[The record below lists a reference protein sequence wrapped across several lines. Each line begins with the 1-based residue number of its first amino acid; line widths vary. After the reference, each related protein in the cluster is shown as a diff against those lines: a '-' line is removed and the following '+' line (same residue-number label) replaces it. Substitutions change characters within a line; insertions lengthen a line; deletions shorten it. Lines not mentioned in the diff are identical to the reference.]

1 MEKKVAI
8 AGFRIAAAPDLETTR
23 ERLVF
28 DLSKGL
34 LDDLG
39 ITRDA
44 VDNFVF
50 CSNDFMDGRTIS
62 HVFIGPAAGGYM
74 KDQTKVE
81 MDGLNAMIYAS
92 MGIISGQYD
101 VTMVVA
107 LSLTGSQASPYLYTD
122 YSLDPTYDR
131 QLKLLNELSAAAL
144 EARSYLTAGGYPE
157 ELLDVVAAQDLKNA
171 AANPGQARR
180 IDGVSRE
187 RIKGSPYYYEP
198 LRELHCYPPTD
209 GGCAM
214 LLVSEKKAKEL
225 TDKPVWLLGM
235 GRSTDIYY
243 LGDRDLSTSLSAAQ
257 AAERAYAMA
266 GIKDPASELDLAEI
280 MSLFAHQEPLLA
292 EAMGLLEKG
301 KAAAAYEAGD
311 TAVEG
316 RMPIN
321 PSGGPLGAH
330 PICATGLIRAA
341 EAARQLRG
349 EAGENQVK
357 KAGVALAHGQDGV
370 CAQQSAV
377 VILGT

>member
-1 MEKKVAI
+1 MDKKVAI
-8 AGFRIAAAPDLETTR
+8 AGFRMAAAPDLETTR

-39 ITRDA
+39 IDRDA
-44 VDNFVF
+44 VDNFVL

-62 HVFIGPAAGGYM
+62 HVFLGPPAGGYM

-81 MDGLNAMIYAS
+81 MDGLNAMIYAT

-101 VTMVVA
+101 VTMVLA
-107 LSLTGSQASPYLYTD
+107 MSLTGSQASPYLYTD

-144 EARSYLTAGGYPE
+144 EAKSYLAANGYSE
-157 ELLDVVAAQDLKNA
+157 ELLDVVASQNLGNA

-187 RIKGSPYYYEP
+187 KVKASPYYYEP

-214 LLVSEKKAKEL
+214 ILVSERKAKEL
-225 TDKPVWLLGM
+225 TDKPVWVLGM
-235 GRSTDIYY
+235 GRSTDTYF

-266 GIKDPASELDLAEI
+266 GIKDPRGEVALAEI

-292 EAMGLLEKG
+292 ESMGLLEKG
-301 KAAAAYEAGD
+301 KAAAAYESGE
-311 TAVEG
+311 TAVSG
-316 RMPIN
+316 KMPLN
-321 PSGGPLGAH
+321 PSGGPLGGH
-330 PICATGLIRAA
+330 PLCASGLIRAA

-349 EAGENQVK
+349 EGGDNQVK
-357 KAGVALAHGQDGV
+357 KDGVALVHGQDGV

>member
-1 MEKKVAI
+1 MDRKVAI
-8 AGFRIAAAPDLETTR
+8 AGFRMAAAPDLETTR

-28 DLSKGL
+28 ELSKGL

-39 ITRDA
+39 IDRDA
-44 VDNFVF
+44 VDNFVL
-50 CSNDFMDGRTIS
+50 CSNDFLDGRTIS
-62 HVFIGPAAGGYM
+62 HVFLGPPAGGYM

-81 MDGLNAMIYAS
+81 MDGLNAFIYAS

-101 VTMVVA
+101 VTMVLA
-107 LSLTGSQASPYLYTD
+107 MSLTGSQVSPYLYFD

-144 EARSYLTAGGYPE
+144 EARSYLAANGYPE
-157 ELLDVVAAQDLKNA
+157 ELLDAVAVQNLKNA

-180 IDGVSRE
+180 IEGVSRE
-187 RIKGSPYYYEP
+187 KVKGSPYYYEP

-214 LLVSEKKAKEL
+214 LLVSERKAEEL

-235 GRSTDIYY
+235 GRSTDIYFI
-243 LGDRDLSTSLSAAQ
+243 GDRDLSTSLSAAQ
-257 AAERAYAMA
+257 AAQRAYAMA
-266 GIKDPASELDLAEI
+266 GIKDPAAELGFAEI
-280 MSLFAHQEPLLA
+280 SSPFAHQEPLLA
-292 EAMGLLEKG
+292 ESMGLLEKG

-311 TAVEG
+311 TAVDG
-316 RMPIN
+316 GMPLN
-321 PSGGPLGAH
+321 PSGGPLGGN
-330 PICATGLIRAA
+330 PLCAAGLIRVA

-357 KAGVALAHGQDGV
+357 KADKALVHGQDGL

>member
-1 MEKKVAI
+1 M
-8 AGFRIAAAPDLETTR
+8 AAAPDLETTR

-28 DLSKGL
+28 ELSKGL

-39 ITRDA
+39 IDRDA
-44 VDNFVF
+44 VDNFVL

-62 HVFIGPAAGGYM
+62 HVFLGPPAGGYM

-81 MDGLNAMIYAS
+81 MDGLNAFIYAS

-101 VTMVVA
+101 VTMVLA
-107 LSLTGSQASPYLYTD
+107 MSLTGSQASPYLYFD

-144 EARSYLTAGGYPE
+144 EARSYLAANGYTE
-157 ELLDVVAAQDLKNA
+157 ELLDAVAAQNLKNA

-180 IDGVSRE
+180 IEGVSRE
-187 RIKGSPYYYEP
+187 KVKGSPYYYEP

-214 LLVSEKKAKEL
+214 LLVSERKAKEL

-235 GRSTDIYY
+235 GRSTDIYFI
-243 LGDRDLSTSLSAAQ
+243 GDRDLSTSVSAAQ
-257 AAERAYAMA
+257 ASERAYAMA
-266 GIKDPASELDLAEI
+266 GIKDPATELGFAEI
-280 MSLFAHQEPLLA
+280 SSPFAHQEPLLA
-292 EAMGLLEKG
+292 EAMGLLERG
-301 KAAAAYEAGD
+301 KAAAAYEAGE
-311 TAVEG
+311 TAIDG
-316 RMPIN
+316 GMPLN
-321 PSGGPLGAH
+321 PSGGPLGGC
-330 PICATGLIRAA
+330 PLCAAGLMRAA

-357 KAGVALAHGQDGV
+357 KAGKALVHGQDGL

>member
-1 MEKKVAI
+1 MDKKVAI
-8 AGFRIAAAPDLETTR
+8 AGFKMAAAPDLETTR

-39 ITRDA
+39 IDRDA
-44 VDNFVF
+44 VDNFVL

-62 HVFIGPAAGGYM
+62 HVFLGPPAGGYM

-81 MDGLNAMIYAS
+81 MDGLNAFIYAA
-92 MGIISGQYD
+92 MGILSGQYD
-101 VTMVVA
+101 VTMVLA
-107 LSLTGSQASPYLYTD
+107 MSLTGSQASPYLYTD

-131 QLKLLNELSAAAL
+131 QLKLLNELSATAL
-144 EARSYLTAGGYPE
+144 EARSYLVANGYSE
-157 ELLDVVAAQDLKNA
+157 ELLDIVASQNLGNA
-171 AANPGQARR
+171 ASNPGQARR
-180 IDGVSRE
+180 IEGVSRE
-187 RIKGSPYYYEP
+187 KVSASPYYYEP

-214 LLVSEKKAKEL
+214 ILVSERKAKEL

-235 GRSTDIYY
+235 GRSTDTYF

-266 GIKDPASELDLAEI
+266 GIKDPAGELALAET
-280 MSLFAHQEPLLA
+280 SSFFAHQEPLLA
-292 EAMGLLEKG
+292 ESMGLLEKG
-301 KAAAAYEAGD
+301 KAAAAYESGD
-311 TAVEG
+311 TAIG
-316 RMPIN
+316 GKIPLN
-321 PSGGPLGAH
+321 PSGGPLGGH
-330 PICATGLIRAA
+330 PLSASGLIRAA

-349 EAGENQVK
+349 EAGDNQVK
-357 KAGVALAHGQDGV
+357 KAGMALVHGQDGV

>member
-1 MEKKVAI
+1 MDRKVAI
-8 AGFRIAAAPDLETTR
+8 AGFRMAAAPDLETTR

-28 DLSKGL
+28 ELSKGL

-39 ITRDA
+39 IDRDA
-44 VDNFVF
+44 VDNFVL
-50 CSNDFMDGRTIS
+50 CSNDFLDGRTIS
-62 HVFIGPAAGGYM
+62 HVFLGPPAGGYM

-81 MDGLNAMIYAS
+81 MDGLNAFIYAS

-101 VTMVVA
+101 VTMVLA
-107 LSLTGSQASPYLYTD
+107 MSLTGSQVSPYLYFD

-144 EARSYLTAGGYPE
+144 EARSYLAANGYPE
-157 ELLDVVAAQDLKNA
+157 ELLDAVAVQNLKNA

-180 IDGVSRE
+180 IEGVSRE
-187 RIKGSPYYYEP
+187 KVKGSPYYYEP

-214 LLVSEKKAKEL
+214 LLVSERKAEEL

-235 GRSTDIYY
+235 GRSTDIYFI
-243 LGDRDLSTSLSAAQ
+243 GDRDLSTSLSAAQ
-257 AAERAYAMA
+257 AAQRAYAMA
-266 GIKDPASELDLAEI
+266 GIKDPAAELGFAEI
-280 MSLFAHQEPLLA
+280 SSPFAHQEPLLA
-292 EAMGLLEKG
+292 ESMGLLEKG

-311 TAVEG
+311 TAVDG
-316 RMPIN
+316 GMPLN
-321 PSGGPLGAH
+321 PSGGPLGGN
-330 PICATGLIRAA
+330 PLCAAGLIRAA

-357 KAGVALAHGQDGV
+357 KADKALVHGQDGL